1 MYDEMI
7 VAPMRQE
14 LTRLGIE
21 EARTAADV
29 DAALAAKK
37 GTVLV
42 VVNSVCGCAA
52 GMARPAV
59 AMALENETLP
69 DRMITVFAGN
79 DLIAAG
85 ARQALREHGLRIPD
99 DISLVG
105 FDDLPPAA
113 DIDLTTVH
121 VPHEE
126 LGRTAVRMALQRAR
140 DKSGSPEHV
149 MLGTHI
155 IIRDSV
161 RPLIH
166 TEPPAR

>member
-21 EARTAADV
+21 ETRTAAEV
-29 DAALAAKK
+29 DAVLGEKK

-59 AMALENETLP
+59 AMALENETRP

-79 DLIAAG
+79 DRDA
-85 ARQALREHGLRIPD
+85 
-99 DISLVG
+99 
-105 FDDLPPAA
+105 
-113 DIDLTTVH
+113 
-121 VPHEE
+121 
-126 LGRTAVRMALQRAR
+126 TARAR
-140 DKSGSPEHV
+140 EYFVGYRPSSPSIALLKDGQVVKMLERWNIEGRHAHDVAAELVSAFNEHCQKTATV
-149 MLGTHI
+149 
-155 IIRDSV
+155 S
-161 RPLIH
+161 
-166 TEPPAR
+166 